1 MKKTKR
7 PNLNQQKTTL
17 IIVVAVAIIAMLA
30 TSFHEN
36 NVKNYNYIKESWFD
50 DLIYTSYYDDRNDY
64 IKEVPYINIKGE
76 QVAEANAQI
85 DAFSSKY
92 TNLNRAVIT
101 YDYSITGQIISI
113 IVKAISY
120 ETNYASEAEFISYN
134 INLKTQQVYTE
145 QDILDMYNI
154 NAGYVNDR
162 IKNQFQQYHK
172 DIIKEKYYSL
182 QQCNFACFLKWHNIE
197 DYSKGIAYY
206 ISAGKLYVYKPFV
219 FASIF
224 GEEEYFKDEHFVF
237 LITEKPIELK

>member
-1 MKKTKR
+1 MKRTKR

-17 IIVVAVAIIAMLA
+17 IIVVAIAIIAMLA

-120 ETNYASEAEFISYN
+120 ETNYASEAEFISYS

-145 QDILDMYNI
+145 QEILDMYNI

>member
-1 MKKTKR
+1 MKRKKR
-7 PNLNQQKTTL
+7 PNLQDQKTTL
-17 IIVVAVAIIAMLA
+17 IIVVAIAIVAMLA
-30 TSFHEN
+30 YSFHDN
-36 NVKNYNYIKESWFD
+36 IVKNYNYIKESWFD

-134 INLKTQQVYTE
+134 INLKTHQVYH
-145 QDILDMYNI
+145 QIL
-154 NAGYVNDR
+154 
-162 IKNQFQQYHK
+162 K
-172 DIIKEKYYSL
+172 
-182 QQCNFACFLKWHNIE
+182 HN
-197 DYSKGIAYY
+197 K
-206 ISAGKLYVYKPFV
+206 KVCHLY
-219 FASIF
+219 
-224 GEEEYFKDEHFVF
+224 
-237 LITEKPIELK
+237 

>member
-1 MKKTKR
+1 MKRKKK
-7 PNLNQQKTTL
+7 PNLKQQKTTL
-17 IIVVAVAIIAMLA
+17 IIVVAIAIVAMLA

-36 NVKNYNYIKESWFD
+36 NVKNYNYIKQSWFD

-64 IKEVPYINIKGE
+64 VKEVPYINIKGE
-76 QVAEANAQI
+76 QIDEVNNQI
-85 DAFSSKY
+85 DTFSSKY
-92 TNLNRAVIT
+92 TTLNRAIIT
-101 YDYSITGQIISI
+101 YDYSITGQILSI

-120 ETNYASEAEFISYN
+120 ETNFASEAEFISYN

-154 NAGYVNDR
+154 NAGYVSDR

-172 DIIKEKYYSL
+172 DVIKENYYSL
-182 QQCNFACFLKWHNIE
+182 QQCNFACFLKWHNID
-197 DYSKGIAYY
+197 DYTKGIAYY

-237 LITEKPIELK
+237 LITEKPIDIK